1 MNENN
6 FNLSNPQFTPPPPN
20 NQQFTPPFQNN
31 QQIASPQKSKKKK
44 GCLTALLCVVGAFA
58 AFMALIMIV
67 AIFSGDET
75 TTPGTTTSISD
86 TENAQSKLLPEELI
100 QYLGQTPDDLA
111 SALDVEIQDMT
122 EYFTNTFRV
131 NNKKNI
137 AFEVV
142 TDNEGKIITIK
153 LYETGKEGYTVCGL
167 KSDARGEAANT
178 ILKEKGF
185 VSVRENVWRNEA
197 QTDMIKLEEN
207 KWIYEKNSVNL
218 ENEILRAEAEKNFT
232 PQYND
237 NALTLYLGN
246 GQIVEVFHDSYP
258 TMTFNYSQL
267 TDYQKSETNKVING
281 RYVIV
286 TGEIE
291 EVSADGVLNVFC
303 KDEELMKEHP
313 WGGSSNA
320 YVTLNNAQKDEL
332 VHLQKGQTVTII
344 AQIQADSF
352 ISLIGINSFHLNNGI
367 LFSIGEH
374 KMDIP
379 ILETTN
385 GLYRFSPQS

>member
-1 MNENN
+1 MNGNN
-6 FNLSNPQFTPPPPN
+6 FNPN
-20 NQQFTPPFQNN
+20 NQQFTPPPQNNQQFTSPFQNN
-31 QQIASPQKSKKKK
+31 QQVVAPQKPKKKK
-44 GCLTALLCVVGAFA
+44 GCLIVLLCVVGAFA

-67 AIFSGDET
+67 AIFSSDET
-75 TTPGTTTSISD
+75 TTNGTTTSISD
-86 TENAQSKLLPEELI
+86 TENAQSKIFPEELI
-100 QYLGQTPDDLA
+100 QYLGQTPDALA
-111 SALDVEIQDMT
+111 SALDVKIQDMT

-131 NNKKNI
+131 NNKNSI

-153 LYETGKEGYTVCGL
+153 LYETGKEEYTVCGL
-167 KSDARGEAANT
+167 KSDARGEAANA

-197 QTDMIKLEEN
+197 QTDMIKFEDN

-218 ENEILRAEAEKNFT
+218 EYEILRAQAEETFT
-232 PQYND
+232 SQYND
-237 NALTLYLGN
+237 NAFTLYLGN

-258 TMTFNYSQL
+258 AMTFNYSQL

-291 EVSADGVLNVFC
+291 DVSADGVLNVFC

-320 YVTLNNAQKDEL
+320 YVTLNNAQNDEL
-332 VHLQKGQTVTII
+332 VYLQKGQMVTII
-344 AQIQADSF
+344 AQVQADSF
-352 ISLIGINSFHLNNGI
+352 ISFIGVNSFNLNNGI
-367 LFSIGEH
+367 LFSVDEQ

-379 ILETTN
+379 ILEITD
-385 GLYRFSPQS
+385 GLYRFPPQS